1 MRKAGDKPCGCQHS
15 EPEVFQTIWKHLKSD
30 GMPDQAANHMTAEM
44 LTHGEDFESSIE
56 QYERNFANYKNKGF
70 NEHAAQAMA
79 VESLEDGAEQPR
91 ESMRFAGSMGEDL
104 GGFMASEDSSGEDI
118 AMMAQSMSGVK
129 PEKVY
134 MKGQQIL

>member
-1 MRKAGDKPCGCQHS
+1 MRKAGEKPCGCKHS

-91 ESMRFAGSMGEDL
+91 ESLRFAGSMGEDL
-104 GGFMASEDSSGEDI
+104 NKFIAPEDARGEEI
-118 AMMAQSMSGVK
+118 AMMAQSISGEK
-129 PEKVY
+129 PEIVY
-134 MKGQQIL
+134 MNGSRIY